1 MTASEIEAAAD
12 HEGDAATH
20 TYSVSVRNTNNP
32 ERKVIF

>member
-20 TYSVSVRNTNNP
+20 TYRVSVRNTNNP
-32 ERKVIF
+32 ARMVIY